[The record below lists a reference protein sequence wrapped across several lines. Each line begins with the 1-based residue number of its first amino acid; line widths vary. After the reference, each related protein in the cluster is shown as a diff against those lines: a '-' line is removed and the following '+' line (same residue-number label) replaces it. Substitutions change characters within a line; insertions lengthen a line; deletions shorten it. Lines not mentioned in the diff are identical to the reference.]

1 VSRANAL
8 IGEID
13 QIQTAM
19 KKAEIGGDEASDL
32 RDQRDQRIRE
42 LAGLLPI
49 TQIDGERGSVS
60 ILLDGG
66 TALVRAEG
74 GTSPLGTSTDPT
86 TGLVRVTRNVSGLD
100 EDITAR
106 LRGGSIGGLL
116 AARDGALADAL
127 SDLDQLA
134 FDVAGAYSAAHS
146 AGFGLDGVAGRR
158 LFEAGATATGAALAF
173 VVSTDVAGQ
182 PDRLA
187 AASDPTL
194 VAGDN
199 RNALAL
205 TALSSTRFTT
215 SGRTASE
222 ALSDLVASVGRAVD
236 GADRDAT
243 LLESAR
249 SQAWSVRESISG
261 VNSDDEMI
269 ALTQYQRAYEA
280 SLKVVQTADEML
292 QELLQMKR

>member
-1 VSRANAL
+1 
-8 IGEID
+8 
-13 QIQTAM
+13 
-19 KKAEIGGDEASDL
+19 
-32 RDQRDQRIRE
+32 
-42 LAGLLPI
+42 LPI